1 MRRNVIETVLG
12 AVVLVVAGFF
22 LFFAYT
28 TGNVRSTGGYPLE
41 ASFTSTGGIASGAD
55 VRISGVKVGTVVG
68 QRLDKDS
75 FQAVL
80 TLEIDDAVK
89 LPEDTVAAIASE
101 SLLGGRFIDLQP
113 GGAEDMLQPGARI
126 EFTQSAVNLEDL
138 LGRFIFSS
146 TGGGQAGQGTPP
158 AGAQPSAQPGAQQP
172 GTQPGGLLG
181 GQ

>member
-12 AVVLVVAGFF
+12 AVVLLVAGFF

-55 VRISGVKVGTVVG
+55 VRISGVKVGTVTG

-75 FQAVL
+75 FQAIL
-80 TLEIDDAVK
+80 TLEIDSAVT

-113 GGAEDMLQPGARI
+113 GGAPDMLKPGGRI
-126 EFTQSAVNLEDL
+126 QYTQSAVNLEDL
-138 LGRFIFSS
+138 LGRFIFSAS
-146 TGGGQAGQGTPP
+146 GSGGQGGQPGQAGQAP
-158 AGAQPSAQPGAQQP
+158 ATQPSAA
-172 GTQPGGLLG
+172 QPGGLPG